1 MGLALWGTFGVW
13 TATSWMAFPRFL
25 IGVAFLFVLPGRL
38 LVRWWGLPLS
48 PVEHITLSALLGM
61 VATCFLYGVVAWLRI
76 PDLLWLWILAGA
88 LGLVREVRP
97 ILARLRSGMP
107 PPGMTHALLLL
118 VLCAAWLPFYFI
130 PFYYQNLAWTH
141 RGGLTYAVTPDFLL
155 HTSLAAE
162 LTHTFPGQVPFM
174 GGERLSY
181 HIGMDLVAVV
191 LNRYG
196 GVSIADLVARFCPT
210 LFVTVDV
217 LAVFCLARRFLG
229 SGGAGVAA
237 AFLAVLGDD
246 LSFIPDALQH
256 SRGMWCAHFFQA
268 PTVFSLYFVN
278 PMAMAHGLLFA
289 SLFCL
294 HRSLEDRRW
303 GWIAAAALCSAALIQ
318 TKIFVFVLLV
328 LALGVV
334 LLVNLVAFRR
344 PAFLA
349 QLAGI
354 CLAALPL
361 ALYLLLAN
369 QGAGRFTWSF
379 SSGLREYVKP
389 AFVLADWRFL
399 ETYPAVGLVV
409 YLALTYGFRI
419 LGLRASFRAL
429 APSRERLGPF
439 LLAVLV
445 VLGPLLSLTTRV
457 APRDAPSDYNN
468 AIWFLVT
475 SKYVCTLFAVGA
487 LAWLWRRTGW
497 VGRPI
502 IALLV
507 AVASLPSTVQYVVAA
522 SRRYEVLELS
532 PSIIAT
538 ISFLNREARAGQV
551 AVSPFDG
558 PLLAVTAMRVPF
570 FPVFADSFAAG
581 EVIAARRRDLVDFW
595 KAWEKGEAREDLVA
609 RRRIDWIVSLRR
621 PLLGSLSEQDR
632 IALPTLRLERVYANQ
647 DFAVH
652 RVARLSG
659 EAPGSPLPPE
669 APGALPRLPETNPW
683 PPVR

>member
-1 MGLALWGTFGVW
+1 MGLALWWTFGVW

-25 IGVAFLFVLPGRL
+25 VGVAFLFVLPGRL
-38 LVRWWGLPLS
+38 LVRWWRLPLS

-61 VATCFLYGVVAWLRI
+61 VATSFLYGVVAWLRI
-76 PDLLWLWILAGA
+76 PDLLWLWILAGV

-97 ILARLRSGMP
+97 ILARLRNGMP

-141 RGGLTYAVTPDFLL
+141 RGGLTYAVTADFLL
-155 HTSLAAE
+155 HTSVAAE
-162 LTHTFPGQVPFM
+162 LTHTFPAQVPFM
-174 GGERLSY
+174 AGERLSY

-246 LSFIPDALQH
+246 LSFIPDALRH
-256 SRGMWCAHFFQA
+256 SRGIWCAHSFQA

-318 TKIFVFVLLV
+318 TKVFVFVLLV

-334 LLVNLVAFRR
+334 LVVGLVAFRR

-349 QLAGI
+349 QLAGM

-361 ALYLLLAN
+361 ALYLFVAN

-389 AFVLADWRFL
+389 AFLEANWRFL

-409 YLALTYGFRI
+409 YLALTYGFRV
-419 LGLRASFRAL
+419 LGLRALVRAL
-429 APSRERLGPF
+429 APSREHLGPF
-439 LLAVLV
+439 LLAVFV
-445 VLGPLLSLTTRV
+445 VLGPLLSLTTSV
-457 APRDAPSDYNN
+457 APRDAPHYYNN
-468 AIWFLVT
+468 AIWFLVA

-487 LAWLWRRTGW
+487 LVWLWRRTRR
-497 VGRPI
+497 VGRAV

-507 AVASLPSTVQYVVAA
+507 AVASLPATVQYVVAA

-532 PSIIAT
+532 PSIMAT
-538 ISFLNREARAGQV
+538 IGFLNREARAGQV
-551 AVSPFDG
+551 AVSPFDA
-558 PLLAVTAMRVPF
+558 PLLAVTGIRVPF

-581 EVIAARRRDLVDFW
+581 EVIATRRQDLATFW
-595 KAWEKGEAREDLVA
+595 NAWEKGEVREDLVA
-609 RRRIDWIVSLRR
+609 RSRTDWIVSLRR
-621 PLLGSLSEQDR
+621 SVPGSLSERDR
-632 IALPTLRLERVYANQ
+632 IALRTLRLERVYANQ
-647 DFAVH
+647 DFVVH

-669 APGALPRLPETNPW
+669 APGALQRLPETNPV
-683 PPVR
+683 PPVP